1 VLQRRTPHFS
11 LDDALDLFLLD
22 GASRRLAQSTLKFYE
37 SKVSLFIR
45 WCNEAD
51 VTDLNALTAHDIRR
65 FLVHIYQR
73 GLSSQYQNNLARAI
87 RAFLNYCVRDEL
99 IETSPFDKVRM
110 PKVEKKILEA
120 MTEREITII
129 LQSCKY
135 ERDKAICL
143 FLLDSGVRAGELV
156 ALKMEDVDMRTGVV
170 AVHAG
175 KGQKGRT
182 TYIGAKTRKQLK
194 RYLAQRGRAKPDAPL
209 FVNLHTGKALTVW
222 GMTQLMERLRER
234 SGVQN
239 CVCHTFRR
247 TFALTCLRNGMNI
260 YVLARLM
267 GHADISVLRPYL
279 ALVEDD
285 LEDAHAKYGAVD
297 TFLR

>member
-1 VLQRRTPHFS
+1 MLQRRTPHFS

-37 SKVSLFIR
+37 SKVSIFIR
-45 WCNEAD
+45 WCHEAD

-110 PKVEKKILEA
+110 PKVEKKILAA

-182 TYIGAKTRKQLK
+182 TYILS
-194 RYLAQRGRAKPDAPL
+194 LI
-209 FVNLHTGKALTVW
+209 H
-222 GMTQLMERLRER
+222 
-234 SGVQN
+234 
-239 CVCHTFRR
+239 
-247 TFALTCLRNGMNI
+247 I
-260 YVLARLM
+260 
-267 GHADISVLRPYL
+267 
-279 ALVEDD
+279 
-285 LEDAHAKYGAVD
+285 
-297 TFLR
+297 